1 MTERTGG
8 WTQEDETVEMD
19 RGQKTWAKVIA
30 VGVVIV
36 LLAAFGFG
44 GYQLFVHPTW
54 AQVLRDIFIILM
66 AVESLAIGILL
77 IVLIF
82 QLINLTTLLREE
94 VLPILNSTNDTVNTV
109 KQTTT
114 FVSDV
119 VVSPLVKVAST
130 VSAVQG
136 GLRAVFGRRRSRNGS
151 RK

>member
-8 WTQEDETVEMD
+8 WAQEDETVEMD
-19 RGQKTWAKVIA
+19 RGQQTWGKVIA
-30 VGVVIV
+30 VGIVIV

-94 VLPILNSTNDTVNTV
+94 VLPILNSTNETVNTV

-119 VVSPLVKVAST
+119 VVSPLIKVAST

-151 RK
+151 RG